1 MYLTMT
7 MPFIDFSTALL
18 ARRLLALDEAGQ
30 AGNVYHTGRQQLH
43 PPGSLATGSWRK
55 AFQGVT
61 ALALQV
67 NVSIPGFLSP
77 QSLRTT
83 CIAS

>member
-7 MPFIDFSTALL
+7 MPKKEFSTSLL
-18 ARRLLALDEAGQ
+18 ARRLPALDEAGQ
-30 AGNVYHTGRQQLH
+30 AGNVYHTGRQLLH
-43 PPGSLATGSWRK
+43 PRGSLATGSWRK

-67 NVSIPGFLSP
+67 SVSIPGSLSP
-77 QSLRTT
+77 QS
-83 CIAS
+83 CAQHA